1 MGAIFSSNG
10 SSNCS
15 NKRSARS
22 LSETCKRRKIT
33 SCFEEGT
40 RLIPSLPDEISLQI
54 LARLPRIHYLKLKL
68 VSQSWKEAISTPE
81 IYSLRRELKS
91 TEEWI
96 FILSRVE
103 DSLLWYA
110 LDPISRKWQ
119 KLPPMPHDSMQDAS
133 RKGLAIMQ
141 MWNLV
146 GARLKISD
154 AIKGWLG
161 RGDALDKLPF
171 CGCSIGAVNGCLY
184 VLGGLSRTS
193 AVSCVWRYD
202 PISNTWSEVSPM
214 LTGRAYSKTGVIN
227 NKLYVVGGV
236 SGYRGGLTPLQSA
249 EVFDPDTGL
258 WSEVPSMPFSKAQVM
273 PAGFLADLLKPI
285 ATGLTT
291 YRGKLYVPQ
300 SLYCW
305 PFFVDAGGEIYD
317 PETNS
322 WIDMPVGMGEGWPA
336 KQAGTKLSA
345 VVDDELYAL
354 DLSGSLDSAKIKR
367 YDPQDDSWKVASGEV
382 PMTYDQTDAES
393 PYLLAGFLGK
403 IHVIIK
409 NTNSDIVVLQV
420 TPEKSLQTLESDQL
434 SNGTNGSCSSGSSVA
449 SSSSTGGWKVIAS
462 RGAASAELVSCQILS
477 I

>member
-1 MGAIFSSNG
+1 MGAVFSSNG
-10 SSNCS
+10 SSDCTY
-15 NKRSARS
+15 KRSVRS
-22 LSETCKRRKIT
+22 LSETSKRRKIT
-33 SCFEEGT
+33 CCFEQST
-40 RLIPSLPDEISLQI
+40 RLISCLPDEISLQI
-54 LARLPRIHYLKLKL
+54 LARVPRIHYLKLKL
-68 VSQSWKEAISTPE
+68 VSQSWKEAISAPE
-81 IYSLRRELKS
+81 IYSLRRELKT
-91 TEEWI
+91 TEEWV

-103 DSLLWYA
+103 ESLLWYA
-110 LDPISRKWQ
+110 LDPVSRKWQ
-119 KLPPMPHDSMQDAS
+119 KLPPMPHDSIHDAS
-133 RKGLAIMQ
+133 RTGLAILQ
-141 MWNLV
+141 MWNLL

-161 RGDALDKLPF
+161 RGDALDRLPF

-184 VLGGLSRTS
+184 VLGGLSRAS
-193 AVSCVWRYD
+193 ALSCVWRYD
-202 PISNTWSEVSPM
+202 PISNTWSEMSPM

-236 SGYRGGLTPLQSA
+236 CRYRGGLTPLQSA
-249 EVFDPDTGL
+249 EVFDPETGL

-273 PAGFLADLLKPI
+273 PTGFLADLLKPI

-322 WIDMPVGMGEGWPA
+322 WIEMPVGMGEGWPA

-354 DLSGSLDSAKIKR
+354 DLSGSLDSAKIKK

-382 PMTYDQTDAES
+382 PRTYDHTDAES

-403 IHVIIK
+403 LHVIIK
-409 NTNSDIVVLQV
+409 NTNSDIAVLQV
-420 TPEKSLQTLESDQL
+420 TPETSMQPLESDQL
-434 SNGTNGSCSSGSSVA
+434 SNGSCSSGSSVA

-462 RGAASAELVSCQILS
+462 RRAVSAELVSCQILS